1 MPPSTAPTHGPGSP
15 TPQFSPAYRTTVLWL
30 LVVAYTFNFID
41 RTIISTIGQAIKVDL
56 QLSDQQLGWL
66 GGLSFALLYT
76 TLGIPI
82 ARLAERKSRVNI
94 IAIAIVVWSA
104 FTALCGTAT
113 SYLQLLLY
121 RVGVGVGE
129 AGLSPPAH
137 SLISDYFEPKKR
149 ASALSIY
156 AFGIPLGSMFGA
168 MAGGWI
174 AQNISWQAAFMMV
187 GLPGILVAIA
197 IKLIVKEPPRGW
209 SDRQAA
215 ADAAE
220 APSTAPA
227 ARSPSPTGGGIAAE
241 PPAALG
247 REASE
252 LGAPAEGLGRADPP
266 PSILAVGKRLFG
278 SWGMFHM
285 AAGITVASF
294 AGYGTGWYVPPYFV
308 RQFGL
313 DLATVG
319 LIVGLVAGV
328 ANGAGTLLG
337 GYLADWASKR
347 NTRWYALV
355 PAIGLIVATP
365 LYLWAFSRETW
376 QLTVAFWVFAGVL
389 HYAYIGPTF
398 GVVQN
403 AMDVRMRATAVALL
417 FFVLNL
423 IALGFGPPFCGWCID
438 QFARAAFTAKG
449 MAGDFLDVCKGGVA
463 PPGSAR
469 ELVAA
474 CQSSMAEG
482 TRAGLLSNLLIY
494 AWAGVHYLL
503 AAITLPKD
511 LARARAAADA
521 GDAAA
526 AARAGA

>member
-1 MPPSTAPTHGPGSP
+1 MPPANTSGGVSP
-15 TPQFSPAYRTTVLWL
+15 TFTPAYRNTVLWL

-56 QLSDQQLGWL
+56 ELSDQQLGWL

-94 IAIAIVVWSA
+94 IAIAIVVWSG

-113 SYLQLLLY
+113 TFVQLLLY

-156 AFGIPLGSMFGA
+156 AFGIPLGTMFGA
-168 MAGGWI
+168 IAGGWI
-174 AQNISWQAAFMMV
+174 AQNVSWQAAFMLV
-187 GLPGILVAIA
+187 GLPGVLVAVA
-197 IKLIVKEPPRGW
+197 IKFIVKEPPRGW
-209 SDRQAA
+209 SDRHSAVAEAEPAA
-215 ADAAE
+215 AV
-220 APSTAPA
+220 
-227 ARSPSPTGGGIAAE
+227 
-241 PPAALG
+241 G

-252 LGAPAEGLGRADPP
+252 SGAPSAPDHAQAGPEPA
-266 PSILAVGKRLFG
+266 PSMMAVAKRLFG

-285 AAGITVASF
+285 IAGITVASF
-294 AGYGTGWYVPPYFV
+294 AGYGTGQYVPPYFV

-319 LIVGLVAGV
+319 LLVGLVAGV

-337 GYLADWASKR
+337 GFLTDWASKR

-355 PAIGLIVATP
+355 PGIGLLIATP
-365 LYLWAFSRETW
+365 LYLIAFSRNDW
-376 QLTVAFWVFAGVL
+376 QMAVPFWLLAGLL
-389 HYAYIGPTF
+389 HYTYLGPTF

-449 MAGDFLDVCKGGVA
+449 MAGDFLVVCKGGVA
-463 PPGSAR
+463 PAGSSP
-469 ELVAA
+469 ELAAA
-474 CQSSMAEG
+474 CPAAMAEG
-482 TRAGLLSNLLIY
+482 TRTGLLANLLIY

-511 LARARAAADA
+511 IARARAAADA

-526 AARAGA
+526 AARAAG

>member
-1 MPPSTAPTHGPGSP
+1 MRREKRGAAGRRRTLTTTTPAAAPTY
-15 TPQFSPAYRTTVLWL
+15 TPVYRNTVLWL

-56 QLSDQQLGWL
+56 HLTDQQLGWL

-82 ARLAERKSRVNI
+82 ARLAERRSRVNI
-94 IAIAIVVWSA
+94 IAIAIVIWSA

-113 SYLQLLLY
+113 SYVQLLLF

-129 AGLSPPAH
+129 AGLSPSAH

-156 AFGIPLGSMFGA
+156 AFGIPLGTMFGA

-174 AQNISWQAAFMMV
+174 AEHLSWQAAFMVV

-197 IKLIVKEPPRGW
+197 IKLVIKEPPRGW
-209 SDRQAA
+209 SDRQVL
-215 ADAAE
+215 AE
-220 APSTAPA
+220 
-227 ARSPSPTGGGIAAE
+227 E

-247 REASE
+247 QEASVA
-252 LGAPAEGLGRADPP
+252 GAPSDAPAGPP
-266 PSILAVGKRLFG
+266 PSIWAVSKRLFG
-278 SWGMFHM
+278 SWGMFNM
-285 AAGITVASF
+285 AAGITLASF
-294 AGYGTGWYVPPYFV
+294 AGYGTGNYVPAYFI
-308 RQFGL
+308 REFGL
-313 DLATVG
+313 GLGLVG
-319 LIVGLVAGV
+319 LAIGLISGLS
-328 ANGAGTLLG
+328 NGAGTLLG
-337 GYLADWASKR
+337 GFLTDFASKR
-347 NTRWYALV
+347 SARWYALV
-355 PAIGLIVATP
+355 PAIGLILATP
-365 LYLWAFSRETW
+365 IYILAFTRDSYQLAWAI
-376 QLTVAFWVFAGVL
+376 LLIPGIL
-389 HYAYIGPTF
+389 HYTYLGPSF

-403 AMDVRMRATAVALL
+403 IMDVRMRATAVAVL

-438 QFARAAFTAKG
+438 QFARAAFAAKG
-449 MAGDFLDVCKGGVA
+449 LAGDFLTACPGGMA
-463 PPGSAR
+463 PDGAAA
-469 ELVAA
+469 ELAAA
-474 CQSSMAEG
+474 CKASMAEG
-482 TRAGLLSNLLIY
+482 TRSGIVSNLLIY

-511 LARARAAADA
+511 MAKGRAEAVA

-526 AARAGA
+526 AARG

>member
-1 MPPSTAPTHGPGSP
+1 MSSTPAAAPVSGAPSYT
-15 TPQFSPAYRTTVLWL
+15 PAYRNTVLWL
-30 LVVAYTFNFID
+30 LVLAYTFNFID

-56 QLSDQQLGWL
+56 ELTDQQLGWL

-94 IAIAIVVWSA
+94 ISIAIVVWSA
-104 FTALCGTAT
+104 FTVLCGTAT
-113 SYLQLLLY
+113 SYVQLLLF

-156 AFGIPLGSMFGA
+156 AFGIPLGTMFGA

-174 AQNISWQAAFMMV
+174 AEHLSWQAAFMVV
-187 GLPGILVAIA
+187 GLPGILVALA
-197 IKLIVKEPPRGW
+197 IKLVIKEPPRGW

-215 ADAAE
+215 LE
-220 APSTAPA
+220 
-227 ARSPSPTGGGIAAE
+227 AE

-252 LGAPAEGLGRADPP
+252 AGAPAEGPVAAKTAQAADPP

-285 AAGITVASF
+285 AAGITMASF
-294 AGYGTGWYVPPYFV
+294 AGYGVGNYAPAYFI
-308 RQFGL
+308 REFGL
-313 DLATVG
+313 GLGMVG
-319 LIVGLVAGV
+319 LAIGLIAGLS
-328 ANGAGTLLG
+328 NGAGTLLG
-337 GYLADWASKR
+337 GFLTDWASKR
-347 NTRWYALV
+347 SARWYALV
-355 PAIGLIVATP
+355 PAIGLILATP
-365 LYLWAFSRETW
+365 LYIYAYTRDSY
-376 QLTVAFWVFAGVL
+376 QLAWLILLVPGVL
-389 HYAYIGPTF
+389 HYTYLGPTF

-449 MAGDFLDVCKGGVA
+449 MAGDFLTACPG
-463 PPGSAR
+463 GSAPKGSDDPA
-469 ELVAA
+469 LAAA
-474 CQSSMAEG
+474 CKAAMNEG
-482 TRAGLLSNLLIY
+482 TRSGIVANLLIY

-511 LARARAAADA
+511 MAKARAEAVA

-526 AARAGA
+526 AARAG

>member
-1 MPPSTAPTHGPGSP
+1 MPPANTPAGGSP
-15 TPQFSPAYRTTVLWL
+15 NFTPAYKNTVLWL

-76 TLGIPI
+76 ALGIPI

-94 IAIAIVVWSA
+94 IAISIVIWSA

-113 SYLQLLLY
+113 TYIHLLLY

-156 AFGIPLGSMFGA
+156 AFGIPLGTMFGA

-174 AQNISWQAAFMMV
+174 AENVSWQAAFMLV
-187 GLPGILVAIA
+187 GLPGMLVAVA
-197 IKLIVKEPPRGW
+197 IKVFVKEPPRGW
-209 SDRQAA
+209 SDRQAPL
-215 ADAAE
+215 AAE
-220 APSTAPA
+220 S
-227 ARSPSPTGGGIAAE
+227 
-241 PPAALG
+241 PAALG
-247 REASE
+247 QEASE
-252 LGAPAEGLGRADPP
+252 AGAPAEGPARAADPP
-266 PSILAVGKRLFG
+266 PSIISVAKRLFG

-285 AAGITVASF
+285 AAGITMASF
-294 AGYGTGWYVPPYFV
+294 AGYGTGNYVPAYFI
-308 RQFGL
+308 REFGL
-313 DLATVG
+313 GLGLVGMAIG
-319 LIVGLVAGV
+319 LIAGIS
-328 ANGAGTLLG
+328 NGAGTLLG
-337 GYLADWASKR
+337 GFLTDWASKR
-347 NTRWYALV
+347 SARWYALV
-355 PAIGLIVATP
+355 PAIGLILATP
-365 LYLWAFSRETW
+365 IYIYAYTRDSY
-376 QLTVAFWVFAGVL
+376 QLAWLILLIPGVL
-389 HYAYIGPTF
+389 HYTYLGPTF

-423 IALGFGPPFCGWCID
+423 IALGFGPPFTGWCID

-449 MAGDFLDVCKGGVA
+449 MAGDFLTVCKGGTA
-463 PPGSAR
+463 QPGAGAD
-469 ELVAA
+469 VAA
-474 CQSSMAEG
+474 ACKAAMAEG
-482 TRAGLLSNLLIY
+482 TRSGIVSNLLIY

-511 LARARAAADA
+511 MAKARAAADA

-526 AARAGA
+526 AARAAG